1 MITRRDAVLVMLLV
15 EMQLNKVMDAV
26 CFFSLFMKNIVL
38 SERMVMRSLVRNGKR
53 SGSRGAVV
61 LEGES
66 V

>member
-1 MITRRDAVLVMLLV
+1 ML
-15 EMQLNKVMDAV
+15 EG
-26 CFFSLFMKNIVL
+26 FFSLFMKNNVL
-38 SERMVMRSLVRNGKR
+38 SERMVLRSLVRNGKR